1 MSRSVT
7 MPRSLP
13 PSATSRCRMR
23 FWIMSCRASST
34 GVSGPV
40 VIGFG
45 VISSLTVMGPPLAA
59 LLHRIG
65 SRHPRTHL
73 LHVGVLLLHHAAH
86 PLVHLTHLR
95 HLAAHVLHLRLHL
108 LHHLHHARHALV
120 LRPGGRSLRRRRHRQ
135 RDQEH
140 CRRETRDHALHGPY
154 LPLTVRTGHVAA
166 VTTRDA
172 TLPRNSLASPERP

>member
-13 PSATSRCRMR
+13 ASATS
-23 FWIMSCRASST
+23 SCRASST

-40 VIGFG
+40 VIGLG
-45 VISSLTVMGPPLAA
+45 VMSSVTVMGPLAA
-59 LLHRIG
+59 LLRRIG
-65 SRHPRTHL
+65 SRHTRAHL

-86 PLVHLTHLR
+86 PLVHLTHLH

-120 LRPGGRSLRRRRHRQ
+120 
-135 RDQEH
+135 
-140 CRRETRDHALHGPY
+140 
-154 LPLTVRTGHVAA
+154 VR
-166 VTTRDA
+166 
-172 TLPRNSLASPERP
+172 